1 MIRVEGLSK
10 RYGDVA
16 ALDAVSFM
24 AGRGEVLG
32 VLGLNGAG
40 KSTLLRILAG
50 EVNASAGRI
59 EVGGV
64 AMADD
69 PRAIR
74 GRVGYLP
81 EQFPLYLDMRA
92 HDFLA
97 YMGRLNG
104 VAPRALAAR
113 IEEVA
118 HRTHLTGQLHRVL
131 GELSLGVQ
139 KRVGIARAILHQP
152 DVVIL
157 DEPVTA
163 LDPAEIVR
171 MRALIR
177 SLGGSHTVL
186 VSSHILSEVS
196 ETCDRLLVLHEGRLV
211 GRGTEATLQA
221 DLGRI
226 LRFTLQV
233 RGALAQVEQ
242 ALPEG
247 TVIVG
252 HQTLALGVTDVF
264 IEMQDDRRET
274 LVAELVDLG
283 VGVRALVERRSGLE
297 EVFLSVVDGA
307 KP

>member
-10 RYGDVA
+10 WYGGVT
-16 ALDAVSFM
+16 ALDDVSFL

-50 EVNASAGRI
+50 EVNASAGRV
-59 EVGGV
+59 EVGNVDMG
-64 AMADD
+64 DD

-81 EQFPLYLDMRA
+81 EQIPLYLDMRA
-92 HDFLA
+92 LDFLT

-104 VAPRALAAR
+104 VEPQALAAR
-113 IEEVA
+113 LREVA
-118 HRTHLTGQLHRVL
+118 HLTHLTEHLHRVL

-139 KRVGIARAILHQP
+139 KRVGIACAILHQP
-152 DVVIL
+152 EVVIL
-157 DEPVTA
+157 DEPVSA
-163 LDPAEIVR
+163 LDPAEIVG

-177 SLGGSHTVL
+177 SLGGTHTVL

-211 GRGTEATLQA
+211 GKGTEATLQA
-221 DLGRI
+221 DLGST

-233 RGALAQVEQ
+233 RGVVAQVEQ

-247 TVIVG
+247 TVITG
-252 HQTLALGVTDVF
+252 HQALGLGITDVF

-297 EVFLSVVDGA
+297 ELFLSVVDGA
-307 KP
+307 RP